1 MKTSNKLILG
11 FLTLILIAI
20 TVFVAVAKYYQY
32 ADTVTGNGKNTSN
45 VRQVSDFNSI
55 EVSGKIS
62 VNLTQGAARKVE
74 VKGDE
79 NLIALIR
86 TEVSGNRLRIYTKD
100 KINRQAKIEV
110 DVTIP
115 NIESLHM
122 YGGANIRSTNEL
134 KGEELDLKT
143 SSGSQATLALQ
154 YKDLKLDSNAG
165 SVLQLSGQVEE
176 ANVDASAGS
185 IINAFNLST
194 RKCSVWANAGSMTE
208 VKVLDEISADI
219 SSGSTL
225 TYDGEP
231 AVRDVNASSG
241 GMIRKK

>member
-20 TVFVAVAKYYQY
+20 TIFVAVAKYYQY

-45 VRQVSDFNSI
+45 VRQVTEFNSI

-79 NLIALIR
+79 KLIALIR
-86 TEVSGNRLRIYTKD
+86 TEVSGNMLRIYTKD
-100 KINRQAKIEV
+100 KISRQAKIEIDITV
-110 DVTIP
+110 P
-115 NIESLHM
+115 NIESLHLS
-122 YGGANIRSTNEL
+122 GGAEIRSTNEL
-134 KGEELDLKT
+134 KGEELALKT
-143 SSGSQATLALQ
+143 SSGSQAFLALQ
-154 YKDLKLDSNAG
+154 YKNLKSDSNAG
-165 SVLQLSGQVEE
+165 AILQLSGQVEE
-176 ANVDASAGS
+176 ASFEASAGS
-185 IINAFNLST
+185 IVNAFDLSA
-194 RKCSVWANAGSMTE
+194 RKCSIQANAGSITE
-208 VKVLDEISADI
+208 VKALDEISADI

-241 GMIRKK
+241 GVIRKK